1 MKRNFL
7 GYGVFLGGGGEEEWG
22 CVHATHGSTCSCV
35 GLPLACCANNCNSCA
50 RYICT
55 QHTPP
60 LALPLCTTLIN
71 HSYTNAI
78 ISYALRDG
86 YVRVCA
92 VCVVCAVGGVM
103 WFAIICRGEMG
114 GELLCK
120 YNPFRNYKVGE
131 EYRMEKIKSFSLK

>member
-60 LALPLCTTLIN
+60 LALPLSVGMIYESSAMQSYPMRCATGTCACARCAWCVLWVALCGLQLSVVARWEVNFCANTILLETTRLGKN
-71 HSYTNAI
+71 TE
-78 ISYALRDG
+78 
-86 YVRVCA
+86 
-92 VCVVCAVGGVM
+92 
-103 WFAIICRGEMG
+103 W
-114 GELLCK
+114 K
-120 YNPFRNYKVGE
+120 K
-131 EYRMEKIKSFSLK
+131 